1 MNTGFVTKLSKGDHK
16 VHLEYRTPAPL
27 TGNMNNPET
36 IWQDNRYIGALLL
49 NGNLKFHRNNVQTAL
64 TLKKTDVWTKLDP
77 LKAKFSVEIDRPAL
91 FFYNMAL
98 AGNGVL
104 GARLLVDGKD
114 IKSTY
119 KRVSPLPYGGL
130 FGMGA
135 KILTQGDHEI
145 QVEYVS
151 GGSN

>member
-1 MNTGFVTKLSKGDHK
+1 
-16 VHLEYRTPAPL
+16 
-27 TGNMNNPET
+27 
-36 IWQDNRYIGALLL
+36 
-49 NGNLKFHRNNVQTAL
+49 
-64 TLKKTDVWTKLDP
+64 
-77 LKAKFSVEIDRPAL
+77 
-91 FFYNMAL
+91 MAL